1 MEASPYGDL
10 LEKTRLPQPLL
21 QRSAV
26 SAVFRKLQ
34 AAPPQRGF
42 ESRHG
47 RDAVSL
53 CLNSSSVAVVDQA
66 VRELCCLVNAG
77 DVKVGPALVELQ
89 SALEGC
95 ETRFVGLF
103 VKGIG
108 FLSRCTF
115 RTDPSYWR
123 SQAQTLELHP
133 FVKILSCRPEVQ
145 EELLRQVLLF
155 IVHNRSS
162 GMEAVS
168 EFIRPF
174 LVFSILIVQSSVRS
188 LTFAKDLV
196 SGLASLSCSLP
207 NEAILIIRLLTGCLE
222 YFPSSNEEEFRCLKS
237 SAEYLVDAFEVVLKQ
252 MVKTEM
258 PMTEAQLCRVELLET
273 LLSICTDLHKPYRC
287 ITMVELSM
295 RLLVSQRELALPYLP
310 EFSSAAVS
318 LSVLLSQVE
327 FEHEQLTILKFLI
340 FLREWISEEVEN
352 NIPESAF
359 YTPLE
364 LLQIFPVINV
374 LSSSSESVKEA
385 VVSFLSKFEAYMLN
399 SPSGQRKYQSTRS
412 VFSTR
417 CKLGYIL
424 IRLLEHLWTELS
436 LLILYSRLF
445 PSLLCA

>member
-42 ESRHG
+42 ESHHG

-66 VRELCCLVNAG
+66 VRELCCL
-77 DVKVGPALVELQ
+77 LQ

-273 LLSICTDLHKPYRC
+273 LLSICTDLHKPYRW

-318 LSVLLSQVE
+318 LSVILSQVE
-327 FEHEQLTILKFLI
+327 FEHEQLTILKLLI
-340 FLREWISEEVEN
+340 FLREWISE
-352 NIPESAF
+352 ESAF

-364 LLQIFPVINV
+364 LLQMFPVINV

-424 IRLLEHLWTELS
+424 MRLLEHLWTELS